1 MQKKTIFAT
10 QRVAKMVKTLPC
22 EWVAMVQSEM
32 AMSTIVGGSGSM
44 LRAIR
49 ISVVSGVTI
58 VGIFAII
65 LYQNPK
71 KITSSQ

>member
-1 MQKKTIFAT
+1 
-10 QRVAKMVKTLPC
+10 MVKTLPC
-22 EWVAMVQSEM
+22 EWVVMVQSER
-32 AMSTIVGGSGSM
+32 AMPTIIGGSGSM

-65 LYQNPK
+65 LYQK
-71 KITSSQ
+71 SQKNHIESINE

>member
-1 MQKKTIFAT
+1 
-10 QRVAKMVKTLPC
+10 MVKTLPC
-22 EWVAMVQSEM
+22 EWVAMIQSEM

-49 ISVVSGVTI
+49 IFVVSGVTI

>member
-10 QRVAKMVKTLPC
+10 QGVAKMVKTLPC
-22 EWVAMVQSEM
+22 EWVAMVHSER

-65 LYQNPK
+65 LHQNPQ